1 MKINSYFWQQFQ
13 MDDISDVQQL
23 RNKILHVL
31 LIGASIIGAVIYI
44 LAVIPAVK
52 GGVFSAIL
60 IYSIFYGELL
70 GITLIS
76 RIPYVFRVY
85 GWLFFLYVL
94 GVHNLTHSGFNVD
107 AGLFFLSFVI
117 MAILLLDLRSA
128 TIAFLLSLVSIS
140 LMGFIIVQSDY
151 GLTIG
156 LSQKNPFLWLVGGT
170 IFLFVGFAT
179 TVSLNML
186 LSRLAENLRKT
197 KEISFVLEQK
207 NKKLLESE
215 LHFRNLVEASPSA
228 IVRFD
233 IQGTIEAINPACE
246 RLLGYQQVEI
256 LGEQVDKYLIGE
268 EKNLVN
274 QVIKQTVEKGLVRD
288 VEVLMQHKDM
298 TPILVEYSAEKILNA
313 RGEIVGV
320 IGIGKDITEKRKAE
334 EILQAQTEE
343 LKTSQKKLRTLTHQ
357 LISAQEDERR
367 VIARELHDDAG
378 QTLVTLKHG
387 LGTLLEELNDK
398 KGEML
403 LEERLE
409 RTLDLADQA
418 MVSIR
423 SASHRL
429 RPPALEVGGIDVIL
443 EDLCRRFSLQTGLHI
458 YYEGVSLFEIPED
471 LVISLY
477 RFAQEALTN
486 TLKHSDAHNVDVRLI
501 YQDDKIILS
510 VEDDGCGTKE
520 EQEQKLGIGLL
531 GLKERFTLFS
541 GEIGTDYSNGQGYL
555 ITVTVPWKK
564 KISQ

>member
-13 MDDISDVQQL
+13 MDDISDIQQL